1 MLTLIMQKILLIPP
15 IKIFFYYFF
24 GVLSWNKK
32 MVFNFYLNVQNL
44 LESFVVICPTKL
56 FEIWFIH
63 VDDSVVDS
71 KVNVFLK

>member
-1 MLTLIMQKILLIPP
+1 
-15 IKIFFYYFF
+15 
-24 GVLSWNKK
+24 